1 VAVSRQ
7 ALPVFAA
14 CGVDAWGEVQDLR
27 ACPEVELVTTPRH
40 AAVLLTGGTIPTD
53 HLPALDRVH
62 DQIPHPR
69 TSVFWPAEDP
79 SWGGP
84 MKGLDDLVAALVEAG
99 DRLAGDP
106 SGSEP
111 DRLPDEELNEWR
123 GVGPNGQG
131 GEGMMGG
138 TPYGRPMAMTG
149 DDRDGLALDQLRL
162 RLGPFLDALPAG
174 LTMEVT
180 LQGEVVQACELHRSP
195 PDETTSEHGPVP
207 SRPRQRQ
214 VHPATDLL
222 RHLAWALHLHGLDG
236 LGARA
241 ARLAVASTG
250 TDVDRSHLS
259 RDLAALRRRIGRTGL
274 LWGLRSVGPIEGRG
288 DAAMR
293 WKNRLETIAEAVETG
308 DAPAADPLASLSV
321 EALGRAIVGLSLT
334 DAMTTIASVD
344 LASVTRSVAAS

>member
-1 VAVSRQ
+1 MAVSHQ
-7 ALPVFAA
+7 ALPVFTA
-14 CGVDAWGEVQDLR
+14 CGVDAWGGVQDLR
-27 ACPEVELVTTPRH
+27 ARPEVELVTTPRH
-40 AAVLLTGGTIPTD
+40 AAVLLTAGTIPAD

-69 TSVFWPAEDP
+69 ISVFWPDEDP
-79 SWGGP
+79 TWGDP
-84 MKGLDDLVAALVEAG
+84 MKGLDDLVASLVEAG

-106 SGSEP
+106 SVSEP
-111 DRLPDEELNEWR
+111 DRLPDEEPNEWR

-149 DDRDGLALDQLRL
+149 DDRDGLALDQLHL

-174 LTMEVT
+174 LAMEVT
-180 LQGEVVQACELHRSP
+180 LQGEIIQACELHRSP
-195 PDETTSEHGPVP
+195 ADEATGEHESVS
-207 SRPRQRQ
+207 SRPRERW

-241 ARLAVASTG
+241 ARLAIATADA
-250 TDVDRSHLS
+250 DVDRSHLS
-259 RDLAALRRRIGRTGL
+259 GDLALLRRRIGRTGL

-293 WKNRLETIAEAVETG
+293 WQDRLETLAEAVETG
-308 DAPAADPLASLSV
+308 DVPSSDPVASVPV
-321 EALGRAIVGLSLT
+321 EVLGQAVVGLSLN
-334 DAMTTIASVD
+334 DATTTIASVD
-344 LASVTRSVAAS
+344 LPNAARSLATS

>member
-1 VAVSRQ
+1 VIIE
-7 ALPVFAA
+7 AA
-14 CGVDAWGEVQDLR
+14 A
-27 ACPEVELVTTPRH
+27 
-40 AAVLLTGGTIPTD
+40 
-53 HLPALDRVH
+53 
-62 DQIPHPR
+62 
-69 TSVFWPAEDP
+69 
-79 SWGGP
+79 
-84 MKGLDDLVAALVEAG
+84 
-99 DRLAGDP
+99 RLAGDL
-106 SGSEP
+106 SVSDP
-111 DRLPDEELNEWR
+111 DRLPDEEPNEWR

-149 DDRDGLALDQLRL
+149 DDRDGLALDQLQL

-195 PDETTSEHGPVP
+195 PAETTGEHGPVP

-214 VHPATDLL
+214 VHPATDPL
-222 RHLAWALHLHGLDG
+222 RHLAWALHLHSLDG

-241 ARLAVASTG
+241 ARLAIATTD

-259 RDLAALRRRIGRTGL
+259 RDLVALRRRIGRTGL
-274 LWGLRSVGPIEGRG
+274 LWGLRSVGPIEGQG

-293 WKNRLETIAEAVETG
+293 WKNRLETIAEALETS
-308 DAPAADPLASLSV
+308 DAPAADPLASVPV
-321 EALGRAIVGLSLT
+321 ETLGQAIVGLSLN

-344 LASVTRSVAAS
+344 LPNVARSLAAS